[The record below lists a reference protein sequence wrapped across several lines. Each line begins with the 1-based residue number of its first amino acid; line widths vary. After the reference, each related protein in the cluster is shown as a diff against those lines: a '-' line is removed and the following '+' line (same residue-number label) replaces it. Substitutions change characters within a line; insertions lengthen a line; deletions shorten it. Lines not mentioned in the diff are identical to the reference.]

1 MTAGSLIQYTP
12 AKSRPLTATA
22 PTLTALVSMAL
33 AGGLAMGLASCSSEA
48 PDAAPQ
54 VQEKKVVRVNVMEV
68 VLETF
73 EQKLTLPAAA
83 KASREVTV
91 ASETLARVEK
101 VGFEKGDEV
110 AEGTPL
116 AWLDDSGVRALMGQ
130 AAADR
135 DIAQLD
141 YEKQKALRDKSANVS
156 DYTLQKA
163 RLALVAAE
171 ARLEGLSSSLKKHV
185 ITAPISGVAV
195 SRNIEVGAV
204 LSPGAPVTRILTTR
218 PLKVLVGAPES
229 TISDFALGKKGQVVF
244 DAFPDR
250 AFEGIVTYVAAEVGK
265 TDRVFEV
272 ELTLPNSD
280 GAIRPEMAAKVTF
293 VRRSIPGAIVV
304 PQTSIVELATGHVV
318 FVVDRDKKAHQTE
331 VVVGDYSEGKTMIS
345 SGLAAGDML
354 VVMGQRG
361 LVEGDTVETV
371 E

>member
-1 MTAGSLIQYTP
+1 MM
-12 AKSRPLTATA
+12 
-22 PTLTALVSMAL
+22 V
-33 AGGLAMGLASCSSEA
+33 GGLVIGLAACSAEA
-48 PDAAPQ
+48 PNAAPQ
-54 VQEKKVVRVNVMEV
+54 AQEEKVVRVNIIEV
-68 VLETF
+68 IPETF

-110 AEGTPL
+110 AEGAPL
-116 AWLDDSGVRALMGQ
+116 AWLDDSAVRAQMGQ

-135 DIAQLD
+135 DMARLD
-141 YEKQKALRDKSANVS
+141 YKKQKALRDKNANVS
-156 DYTLQKA
+156 EFTLERT
-163 RLALVAAE
+163 RLTLVAAE
-171 ARLEGLSSSLKKHV
+171 ARLAGLASSLKKYT
-185 ITAPISGVAV
+185 ITAPIPGVTV
-195 SRNIEVGAV
+195 SRDIEVGAV
-204 LSPGAPVTRILTTR
+204 LSPGAPVTRIVTTR

-229 TISDFALGKKGQVVF
+229 TISDFAIGKQGQVVF

-250 AFEGIVTYVAAEVGK
+250 AFEGTVTYVAAEVGK
-265 TDRVFEV
+265 TSRVFEV
-272 ELTLPNSD
+272 ELTLPNTD

-318 FVVDRDKKAHQTE
+318 FTVTQDKKAHQAD

-345 SGLAAGDML
+345 SGLAAGDKL
-354 VVMGQRG
+354 VVLGQRG